1 MVLIAS
7 FYYTTD
13 LYPLNQP
20 IEPLLHAIIFIC
32 NRLWES
38 LWKNLFFEWKYF
50 SSDVW
55 PSVRISSFYENL
67 FYLWESLH
75 KSLFFLWKSFF
86 VTISSLWGLFFILW
100 LWESFYKR
108 SLVLLAFRIAYGHHS
123 QKVGSKLRARF
134 SAEVHLNGV
143 FTASHWFQRKESSS
157 YRIQTL
163 FTNRW
168 AC

>member
-1 MVLIAS
+1 MRISVK
-7 FYYTTD
+7 
-13 LYPLNQP
+13 
-20 IEPLLHAIIFIC
+20 
-32 NRLWES
+32 ES
-38 LWKNLFFEWKYF
+38 LLWMKIFFIRCVTIRENLFFLWK
-50 SSDVW
+50 S
-55 PSVRISSFYENL
+55 

-100 LWESFYKR
+100 LWESFYMR

-123 QKVGSKLRARF
+123 QKVGSKLRAGF